1 VFLRAGAS
9 RQAETIGAIAV
20 TALVFTVPA
29 AFTGLE
35 WLHCLMPLPAYYF
48 LSVYGQKQGAIII
61 AWALGLAG
69 GMTFWSGT
77 VPGLLFSL
85 TILPVGF
92 ILARADREYEPVQ
105 RAGIQSVVYLVLV
118 WLLTGWLVGMATQSN
133 PYLELRQGLDKG
145 FEATFALY
153 RDSGRF
159 PAGDLEEIKNFITQL
174 REQVARLFPA
184 LLLTSIISTVWLNI
198 LLGRWLL
205 KKKDSSRT
213 DREELKNWRL
223 PELLVWPVIM
233 TGIAL
238 LVPDERFK
246 TLGLNAGLVLL
257 ALYLSQGLAIVS
269 SLMQKWSLPLAV
281 RIITYSLLFLQI
293 YGIGFVAV
301 LGLADVW
308 VDFRKQRLENDKD
321 VDDTSVS

>member
-1 VFLRAGAS
+1 MFLPTGAC
-9 RQAETIGAIAV
+9 RQTETIGAIVV

-29 AFTGLE
+29 AFAGLE

-48 LSVYGQKQGAIII
+48 LIVYGQRQGTIII
-61 AWALGLAG
+61 TWALGLAG
-69 GMTFWSGT
+69 GMTFWAGT
-77 VPGLLFSL
+77 LPGLLFSL
-85 TILPVGF
+85 TLLPVGF
-92 ILARADREYEPVQ
+92 ILARADRENKTVQ
-105 RAGIQSVVYLVLV
+105 QAGIQSVAYLVLV
-118 WLLTGWLVGMATQSN
+118 WLVTGWLVGMATQSN
-133 PYLELRQGLDKG
+133 PYLEMRQGLDKG

-159 PAGDLEEIKNFITQL
+159 PAGDLEEIQAFITQL

-205 KKKDSSRT
+205 KKKNSSRT
-213 DREELKNWRL
+213 EREELKNWRL
-223 PELLVWPVIM
+223 PELLVWPVILS
-233 TGIAL
+233 GIAL
-238 LVPDERFK
+238 LVPDEK
-246 TLGLNAGLVLL
+246 LNTLSLNVGLVLL
-257 ALYLSQGLAIVS
+257 VLYLSQGLAIIS

-308 VDFRKQRLENDKD
+308 GDFRKQRLEKDKD
-321 VDDTSVS
+321 ADDTSVS

>member
-1 VFLRAGAS
+1 VLRTEAS
-9 RQAETIGAIAV
+9 RQTETIGAIAV

-29 AFTGLE
+29 AFAGLE

-48 LSVYGQKQGAIII
+48 LSVYGQRQGAIIV
-61 AWALGLAG
+61 AWALGIAG
-69 GMTFWSGT
+69 GLTFWAGT
-77 VPGLLFSL
+77 LPGLLFSL
-85 TILPVGF
+85 TLLPVGF
-92 ILARADREYEPVQ
+92 ILARADRENESAQ

-118 WLLTGWLVGMATQSN
+118 WLVTGWLIGMTTQSN
-133 PYLELRQGLDKG
+133 PYLDLRQSLDKG

-159 PAGDLEEIKNFITQL
+159 PAGDLEEIKAFITQL

-198 LLGRWLL
+198 VAGQWLL
-205 KKKDSSRT
+205 KKRESSRT
-213 DREELKNWRL
+213 NREDLKNWRL

-238 LVPDERFK
+238 LVPDEK
-246 TLGLNAGLVLL
+246 LNTLGLNVGLVLL
-257 ALYLSQGLAIVS
+257 VLYLSQGLAIVS

-281 RIITYSLLFLQI
+281 RVITYSLLFLQI
-293 YGIGFVAV
+293 YGIGFVAL
-301 LGLADVW
+301 LGLTDVW
-308 VDFRKQRLENDKD
+308 VDFRKQRLEKDKD

>member
-1 VFLRAGAS
+1 MRTEAS
-9 RQAETIGAIAV
+9 RQTETIGAIAV

-29 AFTGLE
+29 AFAGLE

-48 LSVYGQKQGAIII
+48 LSVYGQRQGAIIV
-61 AWALGLAG
+61 AWALGIAG
-69 GMTFWSGT
+69 GLTFWAGT
-77 VPGLLFSL
+77 LPGLLFSL
-85 TILPVGF
+85 TLLPVGF
-92 ILARADREYEPVQ
+92 ILARADRENESAQ

-118 WLLTGWLVGMATQSN
+118 WLVTGWLIGMTTQSN
-133 PYLELRQGLDKG
+133 PYLDLRQSLDKG

-159 PAGDLEEIKNFITQL
+159 PAGDLEEIKAFITQL

-198 LLGRWLL
+198 VAGQWLL
-205 KKKDSSRT
+205 KKRESSPT
-213 DREELKNWRL
+213 NREDLKNWRL

-238 LVPDERFK
+238 LVPDEK
-246 TLGLNAGLVLL
+246 LNTLGLNVGLVLL
-257 ALYLSQGLAIVS
+257 VLYLSQGLAIVS

-281 RIITYSLLFLQI
+281 RVITYSLLFLQI
-293 YGIGFVAV
+293 YGIGFVAL
-301 LGLADVW
+301 LGLTDVW
-308 VDFRKQRLENDKD
+308 VDFRKQRLEKDKD

>member
-1 VFLRAGAS
+1 MRAGAS
-9 RQAETIGAIAV
+9 RQTETIGAIAV

-29 AFTGLE
+29 VFAGLE

-61 AWALGLAG
+61 AWALGIAG
-69 GMTFWSGT
+69 GMTFWTGT
-77 VPGLLFSL
+77 MPGLLFSL
-85 TILPVGF
+85 TLLPVGF
-92 ILARADREYEPVQ
+92 ILARADRENESAQ
-105 RAGIQSVVYLVLV
+105 RAGITSVGYLVLV
-118 WLLTGWLVGMATQSN
+118 WLVTGWLVGIATQSN
-133 PYLELRQGLDKG
+133 PYLDLRQSLDKG

-159 PAGDLEEIKNFITQL
+159 PAGDLEEIKAFISQL

-184 LLLTSIISTVWLNI
+184 LLLTSIICTVWLNTVV
-198 LLGRWLL
+198 GQWLL
-205 KKKDSSRT
+205 RKRDPSRT
-213 DREELKNWRL
+213 GREDLKNWRL

-233 TGIAL
+233 TGLAL
-238 LVPDERFK
+238 LVPNEK
-246 TLGLNAGLVLL
+246 LNTLGLNVGLVLL
-257 ALYLSQGLAIVS
+257 VLYLSQGLAIVS
-269 SLMQKWSLPLAV
+269 SMMQKWSLPLAI

-308 VDFRKQRLENDKD
+308 VDFRKQRLKKD